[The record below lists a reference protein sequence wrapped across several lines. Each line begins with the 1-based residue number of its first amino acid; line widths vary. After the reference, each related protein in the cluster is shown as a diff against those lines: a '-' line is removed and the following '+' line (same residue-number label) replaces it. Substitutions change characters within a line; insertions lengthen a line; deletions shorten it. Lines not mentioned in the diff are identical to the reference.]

1 MCIKHSKGIP
11 EPTLPFTSLFLERA
25 KDQGYSNA
33 VVNTVLGPVDAGQL
47 GVTLISESLMYVLP
61 GAQYAYD
68 IHIDRAECF
77 DIIAARLMQFR
88 EAGGGAIVDATGMF
102 EGRDLRLYEAL
113 SRETGVHI
121 IASTGMGPEAMLGGY
136 FLTPQTNPPTPW
148 SAQKFAEL
156 FGQEVNDGMAVPRF
170 ERRAAAGIISTATT
184 IDGMTPTDESLV
196 RGAARA
202 GAAYGV
208 PIRIRCGADAQAEL
222 QLAIGESLPAERIV
236 IAELDRCDAVKKGWA
251 FAAAKSG
258 ARVAIDHIG
267 SADPAYIDDAARVS
281 LIREL
286 IGAGFV
292 DRILLSSC
300 ATGVAFGAPGNDRPY
315 SDVLT
320 HFVPMLLEAGVSP
333 EHINQILTTN
343 VARLLSVTGGDK

>member
-25 KDQGYSNA
+25 KDKGYTNT
-33 VVNTVLGPVDAGQL
+33 VVNTVLGPVDSGQL

-68 IHIDRAECF
+68 IHIDRAACF
-77 DIIAARLMQFR
+77 DIIAARLTQFR

-156 FGQEVNDGMAVPRF
+156 FGQEVNNGMVVPRF

-202 GAAYGV
+202 AAAYGV
-208 PIRIRCGADAQAEL
+208 PVRLRCGENALAEL
-222 QLAIGESLPAERIV
+222 QLAIGESLDPQRIV
-236 IAELDRCDAVKKGWA
+236 IADLDRRDAVKQGWPIA
-251 FAAAKSG
+251 VAKAG
-258 ARVAIDHIG
+258 ALVAIDHIG
-267 SADPAYIDDAARVS
+267 ANDPDYIDDVARVA
-281 LIREL
+281 LIQEL
-286 IGAGFV
+286 IGAGFI
-292 DRILLSSC
+292 DRILLSSS
-300 ATGVAFGAPGNDRPY
+300 ATGVAFGTTGNDRPY

-320 HFVPMLLEAGVSP
+320 QFVPMLLEADVAP
-333 EHINQILTTN
+333 EHINQILITN
-343 VARLLSVTGGDK
+343 VARLLSVMGGDK